1 MEQRTS
7 AEDLSAAVRV
17 HADRVHDFARRLGCA
32 PGAASEVVETSALDL
47 VRACEQAPATVADV
61 VGWWFGRA
69 RALSTRV
76 AGRDPGV
83 PLGGGLLASDAEQ
96 AKVAAALESLP
107 EVERVGLL
115 VRDSYDLPVA
125 ALAVAVVSPADT
137 AMELVGRARLRFLQ
151 ATGDELPRT
160 AGHTV
165 DLGGLARLG
174 ESGPV
179 AARDATTRR
188 HAQSC
193 EICRAVLECQQRA
206 HLLLSGLT
214 VVALPEADRTALL
227 TRTDAAARAALPT
240 SAALA
245 AALDERYDDELDE
258 GRSPWAI
265 PLYALLGLVVA
276 VGVGVLVGVLLIRS
290 PSGPRSTGSDVA
302 LDPGVLPSVTAPA
315 LPSAEPV
322 ASPPSPSPQPLTSV
336 FTVSP
341 SPSEQP
347 GGGTASPS
355 PTPAPEPARDPLTL
369 TSNPTSGPNG
379 QDVTVSGTGW
389 TPGALVTLE
398 YLDPLSRPTGSRT
411 TQAIDARGRF
421 TTTIAAQD
429 PTNLPG
435 RHTIRA
441 SDGRNSASVSYNAS

>member
-7 AEDLSAAVRV
+7 AEDVSAAVRV

-47 VRACEQAPATVADV
+47 VRACEQGPASVSDL

-83 PLGGGLLASDAEQ
+83 PLGSGLLASDAEQ
-96 AKVAAALESLP
+96 ARVAAALESLP

-115 VRDSYDLPVA
+115 VRDSYALPVA
-125 ALAVAVVSPADT
+125 SLAVAVASPVDT

-151 ATGDELPRT
+151 GIGDALPRT

-165 DLGGLARLG
+165 DLAGLARLG
-174 ESGPV
+174 EGGPV

-193 EICRAVLECQQRA
+193 EICKAVLACQQRA
-206 HLLLSGLT
+206 HLLLTGLT
-214 VVALPEADRTALL
+214 VVALPEADRTAVLA
-227 TRTDAAARAALPT
+227 RTDAAARSALPT
-240 SAALA
+240 GAALA
-245 AALDERYDDELDE
+245 AAQEERYDDELDD

-265 PLYALLGLVVA
+265 PLYALLGLFVA
-276 VGVGVLVGVLLIRS
+276 VGVGVLVGVMLIRS

-302 LDPGVLPSVTAPA
+302 LDPGVLPSVTAPG
-315 LPSAEPV
+315 LPSTAPPPP
-322 ASPPSPSPQPLTSV
+322 PPSPSPQPITSV
-336 FTVSP
+336 FTVMP

-355 PTPAPEPARDPLTL
+355 PTPAPEPASDPLTL
-369 TSNPTSGPNG
+369 TSTPTSGPNG
-379 QDVTVSGTGW
+379 QDVNVSGTGW
-389 TPGALVTLE
+389 TPDGLVTLE
-398 YLDPLSRPTGSRT
+398 YFDPLNRPTGSRT

-429 PTNLPG
+429 PSNLPG
-435 RHTIRA
+435 RHTIRV
-441 SDGRNSASVSYNAS
+441 SDGTNSASVAYTAS

>member
-17 HADRVHDFARRLGCA
+17 HADRVHDFVRRLGCA
-32 PGAASEVVETSALDL
+32 PGAASEVVETSALEL
-47 VRACEQAPATVADV
+47 LRACERAPSTVPDL

-69 RALSTRV
+69 WALSTRV
-76 AGRDPGV
+76 AGREPGA
-83 PLGGGLLASDAEQ
+83 PLGSGLLASDADQ
-96 AKVAAALESLP
+96 AKVAQALETLP
-107 EVERVGLL
+107 EGERVGLL

-125 ALAVAVVSPADT
+125 SLAVAVGTPADT

-151 ATGDELPRT
+151 SIGDVLPRT

-174 ESGPV
+174 EGGPV

-193 EICRAVLECQQRA
+193 ETCGAVLACQERA
-206 HLLLSGLT
+206 HLLLAGLT

-227 TRTDAAARAALPT
+227 TRVDAAARATLPT
-240 SAALA
+240 GAALA
-245 AALDERYDDELDE
+245 AAWQDEYDDELDE
-258 GRSPWAI
+258 RRSAWLI
-265 PLYALLGLVVA
+265 PLLGLLGLFVA
-276 VGVGVLVGVLLIRS
+276 IGVGVLVGVMLIRS

-302 LDPGVLPSVTAPA
+302 LDPGVLPSVSAPA
-315 LPSAEPV
+315 APTSQPPP
-322 ASPPSPSPQPLTSV
+322 PPSPSPQPQTSV
-336 FTVSP
+336 FTVTP

-347 GGGTASPS
+347 GGSGASPS

-369 TSNPTSGPNG
+369 TSDPTSGPNG
-379 QDVTVSGTGW
+379 QEVTVSGTGW
-389 TPGALVTLE
+389 TPGGQVTLE
-398 YLDPLSRPTGSRT
+398 YLDPLGRPTGSRT

-421 TTTIAAQD
+421 TTTISAQD
-429 PTNLPG
+429 STNLPG

-441 SDGRNSASVSYNAS
+441 ADGRNSASVPYNAS